1 MGRLV
6 RIANRLN
13 VQSGHCKLKEIRRAV
28 LLGTRA
34 IEKMAWRSRK
44 QGGDF
49 LLVVYIHFLI
59 HPQLLTNFLGKVSAL
74 GCAWPET
81 TA

>member
-13 VQSGHCKLKEIRRAV
+13 VQSGLCELLEIKRAG

-34 IEKMAWRSRK
+34 IEKMVWRPRK

-49 LLVVYIHFLI
+49 LLVV
-59 HPQLLTNFLGKVSAL
+59 
-74 GCAWPET
+74 
-81 TA
+81 

>member
-34 IEKMAWRSRK
+34 IEKMVGRPRK

-49 LLVVYIHFLI
+49 LLVVYIHF
-59 HPQLLTNFLGKVSAL
+59 
-74 GCAWPET
+74 
-81 TA
+81 